1 MFRIIIFILIILLI
15 IVSLG
20 GYIATS
26 AGWLSDDLTSF
37 YNTHFSFITGLA
49 SVVGLLAFSSSRKI
63 KSTDFEKEELDQLQ
77 SLMVAAKN
85 LENLETNKTQTEQEL
100 LDLERKKKLM
110 ELSVKK
116 AGMVLFYKSQ
126 LERHETLILNKIED
140 DKELKLAV
148 KESIDSITK
157 LESLDEE
164 IDKDENSVLIRSILN
179 KHTEKGSF
187 SSNDPIV
194 LAIELASK
202 SLTRFFHI

>member
-1 MFRIIIFILIILLI
+1 MFRIIIFILIVLLI

-63 KSTDFEKEELDQLQ
+63 KSTDFEKEGLDQLQ
-77 SLMVAAKN
+77 SLMDAAKD

-126 LERHETLILNKIED
+126 LERHEALILNKIEG

-179 KHTEKGSF
+179 KHTEKDSF

-194 LAIELASK
+194 LAIELVTK
-202 SLTRFFHI
+202 SLTRFFRI